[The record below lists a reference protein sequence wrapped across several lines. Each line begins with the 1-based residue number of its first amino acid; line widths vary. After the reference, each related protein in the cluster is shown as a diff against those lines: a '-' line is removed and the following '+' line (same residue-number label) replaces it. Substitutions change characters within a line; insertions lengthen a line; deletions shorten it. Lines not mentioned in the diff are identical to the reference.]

1 MHHKRTGFF
10 AVLLLCLIF
19 AGCGTNQ
26 PQAALPQ
33 EPEQPQVEQ
42 PAPQPQ
48 PEQIPEPDVLP
59 EPEPIPEPLPEPEP
73 EPISIRITAAGDNL
87 LHNSVSF
94 ACALPEGGYD
104 FNPVYANIAK
114 IIAGSD
120 IAFIN
125 QEVMLTGEASAY
137 PNLAAPTENADA
149 LIAAGFNVIN
159 LATNH
164 TLDKGVSGL
173 ETCLE
178 TVHARPFDA
187 VLGAFR
193 TEEESTQLC
202 IVEKQ
207 GIRFGFLSYTY
218 GLNGYRLPADKQ
230 WKIALIDEDKIR
242 NDLTAIR
249 SECDYLIVSMHWGN
263 EYQIAENTYQSE
275 LAQLLCEGGA
285 DLIIGTHPH
294 VLQPMKWLERE
305 DGHKTLCAYSLGNFV
320 SNQHKRATMLGGILE
335 VELLFDEDGTLLK
348 TTTAGVIPTVT
359 HYKKGYYTIY
369 QLSEYTDELAA
380 EHGMQGYETPFN
392 MTYLAELSN
401 KILGENA
408 ITWEGEHD

>member
-1 MHHKRTGFF
+1 MHHKRIQIL
-10 AVLLLCLIF
+10 AVILFCLIL

-26 PQAALPQ
+26 PQAVLPQ
-33 EPEQPQVEQ
+33 ESDMPSVEQ
-42 PAPQPQ
+42 PKPQ
-48 PEQIPEPDVLP
+48 PEPEQVVEP
-59 EPEPIPEPLPEPEP
+59 EITPEPIPEPEP

-87 LHNSVSF
+87 LHNTVSF

-104 FNPVYANIAK
+104 FHPVYENIKK
-114 IIAGSD
+114 IIEGSD

-149 LIAAGFNVIN
+149 LIDAGFNVIN

-202 IVEKQ
+202 ILEKQ

-218 GLNGYRLPADKQ
+218 GLNGYRLPSDKQ
-230 WKIALIDEDKIR
+230 WKIALIDETKIQ
-242 NDLTAIR
+242 NDLAAIR
-249 SECDYLIVSMHWGN
+249 PECDYLIVSMHWGN
-263 EYQIAENTYQSE
+263 EYQTTESSYQNE
-275 LAQLLCEGGA
+275 LAQLLCDGGA

-294 VLQPMKWLERE
+294 VLQPMKWLEGE

-335 VELLFDEDGTLLK
+335 VELLFEEDGTLK
-348 TTTAGVIPTVT
+348 EIASAGVIPTVT
-359 HYKKGYYTIY
+359 HYKKGHYTIY